1 MMVSFVASLAAQERN
16 KNMQLAADFGTG
28 QVLWSILWLFVFVIW
43 FMLVIS
49 IFRDIIRADYMSG
62 VSKAVWTAV
71 IIFLP
76 YLGVFLYLVVNGA
89 NMGARATREMQ
100 DQQDA
105 AREYIRDTAGTSQA
119 DELAKLADL
128 HGKGTLDDA
137 EYAKAK
143 QRAIGS

>member
-1 MMVSFVASLAAQERN
+1 
-16 KNMQLAADFGTG
+16 MQLAADFGTG

-49 IFRDIIRADYMSG
+49 IFRDIIRADDMSG

>member
-1 MMVSFVASLAAQERN
+1 
-16 KNMQLAADFGTG
+16 MQLAADFGTG

-49 IFRDIIRADYMSG
+49 IFRDIIRADDMSG

-128 HGKGTLDDA
+128 HGKGTLDEA

>member
-1 MMVSFVASLAAQERN
+1 MDRGHHL
-16 KNMQLAADFGTG
+16 
-28 QVLWSILWLFVFVIW
+28 
-43 FMLVIS
+43 
-49 IFRDIIRADYMSG
+49 
-62 VSKAVWTAV
+62 
-71 IIFLP
+71 LP

-143 QRAIGS
+143 QRVIGS